1 MSFTIKNLSEID
13 DMAPRFGFEAVQEA
27 RFANN
32 DLEAEST
39 GLAFHR
45 VKPGCR
51 QAFAHRH
58 EQAEEIYVVL
68 TGRGRIKLDDEIRD
82 VGPLDAIR
90 ISPQVARAFEAG
102 PDGLELLVF
111 GPRHQGDGEVL
122 SGDFWDQ
129 TG

>member
-1 MSFTIKNLSEID
+1 VSFTIKNLREVD

-27 RFANN
+27 RFAHN
-32 DLEAEST
+32 DLGAEST

-68 TGRGRIKLDDEIRD
+68 TGRGRIKLDEDIRD
-82 VGPLDAIR
+82 VAPLDAIR

-111 GPRHQGDGEVL
+111 GPRHAGDGEVL
-122 SGDFWDQ
+122 SGDFWS
-129 TG
+129 

>member
-1 MSFTIKNLSEID
+1 
-13 DMAPRFGFEAVQEA
+13 MAPRFGFEAVQEA